1 MKRQCPD
8 GAPGGFGPAM
18 EAGFSRAIALS
29 ISEPANTRR
38 CRR

>member
-8 GAPGGFGPAM
+8 RAPGGFGPMM
-18 EAGFSRAIALS
+18 ETGFSRAIALS
-29 ISEPANTRR
+29 ISQPATTRR